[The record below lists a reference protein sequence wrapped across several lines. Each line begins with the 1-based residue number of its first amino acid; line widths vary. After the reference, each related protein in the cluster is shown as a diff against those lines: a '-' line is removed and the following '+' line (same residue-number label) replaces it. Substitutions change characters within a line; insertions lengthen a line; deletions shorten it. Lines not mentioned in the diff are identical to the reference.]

1 MASKAKYFPTGA
13 GNGVELCIHFD
24 AVATINSSAELVIF
38 VSCYEHLAQ
47 FLFEL
52 LHPKHSLHLVQS
64 QYPLNSLQQN
74 WMRTTFI
81 HAAREGRAALN
92 GTFEVSHPTFQ
103 TIVVP
108 ANIIVY
114 GNFFIAANI
123 AGANHSPVEGGRTVE
138 GGLEAYLFEIRLIV
152 IVVFLF

>member
-1 MASKAKYFPTGA
+1 
-13 GNGVELCIHFD
+13 
-24 AVATINSSAELVIF
+24 
-38 VSCYEHLAQ
+38 
-47 FLFEL
+47 
-52 LHPKHSLHLVQS
+52 
-64 QYPLNSLQQN
+64 
-74 WMRTTFI
+74 MRTTFI

-92 GTFEVSHPTFQ
+92 RTFEVSHPTFQ

-123 AGANHSPVEGGRTVE
+123 ASANHSPIERGRTVE
-138 GGLEAYLFEIRLIV
+138 GGLETYLFEIQFIV